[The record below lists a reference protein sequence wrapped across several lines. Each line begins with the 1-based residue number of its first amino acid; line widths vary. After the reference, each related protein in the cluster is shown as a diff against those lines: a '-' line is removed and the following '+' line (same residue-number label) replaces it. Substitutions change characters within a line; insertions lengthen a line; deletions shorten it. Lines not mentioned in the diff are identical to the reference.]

1 MVKVRP
7 RVRGLLA
14 IALVGAGSVLLG
26 GTGASARP
34 IEQAGGMDACQLI
47 GSAEA
52 SAYAGVAYDAGTP
65 LDMEDGASGCAYRAG
80 TTSVFTV
87 IVAQAPDTDT
97 AQAQW
102 VDYEARAQALV
113 QMDLPSGAR
122 VDFIPSDVSDLP
134 ADRAA
139 VATGSGSLFG
149 RTLNGSACYLLK
161 GTTFVSFSDVAL
173 DQATPAPD
181 AVEAEALNVLGRL
194 P

>member
-87 IVAQAPDTDT
+87 IVAQAP
-97 AQAQW
+97 W

>member
-47 GSAEA
+47 GSA
-52 SAYAGVAYDAGTP
+52 VAYDAGTP